1 MLTHPGHSTSPLA
14 RSLLLLLLMQVE
26 VPTDL
31 VIRFVTNQAIS
42 TGDVVTLVLPGFG
55 AARQDFSPTITSFSA
70 FRRASW
76 VCSLPA
82 SLQSRLRAVLRP
94 DKRVAKNRSSAR
106 EH

>member
-1 MLTHPGHSTSPLA
+1 MLTHSGHSTSSLD
-14 RSLLLLLLMQVE
+14 RSLLHLILLQVE

-55 AARQDFSPTITSFSA
+55 AARQDFSPTIASFSA

-76 VCSLPA
+76 VCSLNPA
-82 SLQSRLRAVLRP
+82 SQFAETP
-94 DKRVAKNRSSAR
+94 ARSAQT
-106 EH
+106 

>member
-1 MLTHPGHSTSPLA
+1 MLTHSGHSTSSLD
-14 RSLLLLLLMQVE
+14 RSLLHLILLQVE

-76 VCSLPA
+76 VSSLNPA
-82 SLQSRLRAVLRP
+82 SQFAESPAC
-94 DKRVAKNRSSAR
+94 SAQT
-106 EH
+106 